1 MSTIFE
7 KIICGDIPSYKIFE
21 DSKHLAFLD
30 AFPVELG
37 HVLVIPKKSTDYLF
51 DLESDEYLELWHVTR
66 KVAKAMD
73 KALICNRIGIAV
85 IGLEVPHA
93 HIHLVPLNGDC
104 ANINFEKEK
113 QKFTKQ
119 EMMDVAYKIS
129 QEI

>member
-1 MSTIFE
+1 MSLNNWQ
-7 KIICGDIPSYKIFE
+7 P
-21 DSKHLAFLD
+21 
-30 AFPVELG
+30 
-37 HVLVIPKKSTDYLF
+37 
-51 DLESDEYLELWHVTR
+51 
-66 KVAKAMD
+66 
-73 KALICNRIGIAV
+73 V